1 MENTEEKVQDQE
13 VVEENTETTET
24 NESKENEVDLS
35 EVEVVSN
42 GNKVDLSEKKEE
54 ESSEDKQEDKVEE
67 PNPAQTDYKD
77 AKVSMEKTKT
87 ELSAKGID
95 YAKLQAEY
103 DEKGE
108 LSEESYKALKDAG
121 YDKEIVD
128 AVIAGWQAKVDK
140 FVDTVVENAGGQK
153 EFDRLVK
160 FVQGQGANAV
170 EAFNNVVTN
179 GDLNTIGSYLAGV
192 KAQMVAKYG
201 TDNPTLTGR
210 GISKGI
216 KGFADQA
223 DMVKAMSDK
232 RYGRDAKYTQE
243 VEKKIAAS
251 TNIFG

>member
-1 MENTEEKVQDQE
+1 
-13 VVEENTETTET
+13 
-24 NESKENEVDLS
+24 
-35 EVEVVSN
+35 
-42 GNKVDLSEKKEE
+42 
-54 ESSEDKQEDKVEE
+54 
-67 PNPAQTDYKD
+67 
-77 AKVSMEKTKT
+77 MEKAKT
-87 ELSAKGID
+87 ELSAKGVD

-140 FVDTVVENAGGQK
+140 FVDTVIENAGGQK

-210 GISKGI
+210 GIAKGV
-216 KGFADQA
+216 KGFVDQSE
-223 DMVKAMSDK
+223 MVKAMSDK
-232 RYGRDAKYTQE
+232 RYGRDEKYTKE

-251 TNIFG
+251 TSIFG